1 MAHST
6 KGKGEGT
13 STAAK
18 DVGRG
23 HTARPTWEKT
33 SWVAGVSWAGRK
45 GTLTGNFGP
54 VSGLFSRV
62 KVCCLAFFIFHFKL
76 LFYSNFN
83 SNMQY
88 IFK

>member
-1 MAHST
+1 MAHLA

-23 HTARPTWEKT
+23 HTTRPTWEKT
-33 SWVAGVSWAGRK
+33 SWVAGVSWTGRK

-54 VSGLFSRV
+54 VNGLFSRV
-62 KVCCLAFFIFHFKL
+62 KVCSLPFFVFHFKF

-83 SNMQY
+83 SNLQY
-88 IFK
+88 IF